1 MLETLLI
8 VIVVGVMF
16 VLMIKFIKTVIARVI
31 AIGLSIF
38 LIWLSFNYIIPD
50 QLDNLDERQVKT
62 AHKLAETHNNVRV
75 VEADGKVQIQ
85 VSINKNW
92 YNIKDVKIEG
102 KPSSKDILISV
113 KGEKYK
119 VEDSELKMILETL
132 K

>member
-31 AIGLSIF
+31 AIGLSVF
-38 LIWLSFNYIIPD
+38 LIWLSFNYIIPE
-50 QLDNLDERQVKT
+50 QLDNLDEGQVKT